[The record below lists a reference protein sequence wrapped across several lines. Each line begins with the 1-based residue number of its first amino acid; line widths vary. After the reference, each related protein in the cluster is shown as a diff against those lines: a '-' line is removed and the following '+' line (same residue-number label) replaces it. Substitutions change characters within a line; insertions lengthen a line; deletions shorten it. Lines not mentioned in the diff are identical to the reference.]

1 MAKTAVRATEEAVSV
16 LKFFKKEMR
25 SSRRLAVE
33 VGCGAVI
40 LQTIKVR
47 QENASGRV

>member
-1 MAKTAVRATEEAVSV
+1 MRATEEAVSV

-25 SSRRLAVE
+25 SNRMLAVE
-33 VGCGAVI
+33 MGCGAVI
-40 LQTIKVR
+40 LQMIKVR